1 MITILQGTLGSGKS
15 ATCTAMAFEHLKR
28 GGVVATNF
36 ALVDG
41 WSYELAKH
49 SFAGRW
55 SEDRR
60 RLNASSHY
68 NRHFQVSSLDAIKA
82 IKPKELA
89 ERDLKTVEG
98 KYQEGQGLLILDEC
112 QLIFNSRKWEKNMDW
127 IEFFTQSRKLG
138 WDVLLVAHTIDMV
151 DSQIRPLIEF
161 EARFRNL
168 QKVRI
173 PIIGLPLSPIPAF
186 MIVYRYAG
194 LGPGASNVVKKDVAP
209 LPIWAA
215 RLYDSLQ
222 VFSREGW
229 GANPEPLKCGAP
241 PPAPCAGGGECVPV
255 PDRQPLS
262 TAAPDCL
269 WSKWQQTMQ
278 HDQPCTNCA

>member
-15 ATCTAMAFEHLKR
+15 ATCTAMAFDHLKR

-36 ALVDG
+36 RLVDG
-41 WSYELAKH
+41 WAYELSKH
-49 SFAGRW
+49 SIWGML

-60 RLNASSHY
+60 RVNAASHY
-68 NRHFQVSSLDAIKA
+68 RRHFHVSSLDAVKA
-82 IKPKELA
+82 INPKELA
-89 ERDLKTVEG
+89 EKELKTVSG

-138 WDVLLVAHTIDMV
+138 WDVLLVAHTLDMV

-173 PIIGLPLSPIPAF
+173 PIVGLPLSPIPAF

-194 LGPGASNVVKKDVAP
+194 LGAGSGNIVKKDVAP
-209 LPIWAA
+209 LPLWAA

-222 VFSREGW
+222 VFSRDAW
-229 GANPEPLKCGAP
+229 GACPLPSKCGEP
-241 PPAPCAGGGECVPV
+241 PPPLGGGGGMDEVKPLPDPV
-255 PDRQPLS
+255 FLS
-262 TAAPDCL
+262 SPSPDCL
-269 WSKWQQTMQ
+269 WSKWEQQSFGGVN
-278 HDQPCTNCA
+278 P